1 MCQYSR
7 KTAKKVCIILEW
19 INVRMLRSTHSTSGE
34 QNPPTERNGNNES
47 SRRKGSAA
55 SIISEY
61 AYSDKER
68 SWSVLDARVC
78 LPAILNDPR
87 HR

>member
-1 MCQYSR
+1 
-7 KTAKKVCIILEW
+7 
-19 INVRMLRSTHSTSGE
+19 MLRSTHSTSGE
-34 QNPPTERNGNNES
+34 RNPSTERNNES
-47 SRRKGSAA
+47 IRRKGSAA

-68 SWSVLDARVC
+68 SWTVLDARVC

>member
-1 MCQYSR
+1 
-7 KTAKKVCIILEW
+7 
-19 INVRMLRSTHSTSGE
+19 MLRSTHSTSGE
-34 QNPPTERNGNNES
+34 RNPSTERINGNNES
-47 SRRKGSAA
+47 IRRKGSAA

-68 SWSVLDARVC
+68 SWTVLDARVC